1 MTKNYNILTW
11 DEFSIQ
17 FSELSNISKSI
28 KKDIFLYLEN
38 SIAPSLWTKFEMI
51 KHYNDLE
58 LFRKLAKI
66 EYFKQGDNIIISD
79 VSFDEGNGPFC
90 INSEGAEK
98 FIDSHKERFRLR
110 LFCGLDLAIINVSE
124 RFIFI
129 YHHEGYYINIK
140 LSDIT

>member
-1 MTKNYNILTW
+1 MILAW
-11 DEFSIQ
+11 NDFSIQ
-17 FSELSNISKSI
+17 FAKLSNISKSV

-38 SIAPSLWTKFEMI
+38 SIAPSFWTKFEMI
-51 KHYNDLE
+51 KDYSDLE
-58 LFRKLAKI
+58 LFKKLTEI
-66 EYFKQGDNIIISD
+66 EYFKQGDNIVISD
-79 VSFDEGNGPFC
+79 VSFDEGYGPFC
-90 INSEGAEK
+90 INSEGLED

-140 LSDIT
+140 LSNIK